1 VPAAR
6 LATTA
11 VAALVALAALVPAAS
26 AAAKPGDPPRLDAR
40 AWLLVDARD
49 GDRLAGSGISRELP
63 IASATKLMT
72 AYLALEELPLDRRL
86 PAPAY
91 QAFPAESVLGLHE
104 GERSSVRDLLYALL
118 MASANDAAVTL
129 AEGVS
134 GSVRDFVAEM
144 NETAESLELTDTSYA
159 NPIGFDAPAN
169 RSSARDLAALAL
181 ELMERNLF
189 RRIVDTEETVVNADG
204 RTLEI
209 QTRNTLLFSEP
220 WVNGIKTGHTLGA
233 GYVLVGS
240 ATRKGANL
248 VSVVLGAPSEAARD
262 AESLELLD
270 YGFSLYRPRTA
281 VADGEPVTEVALSDQ
296 DEELRLVAG
305 RPLRVSA
312 REDQQVET
320 TVSVPEEVE
329 GPVSRGERLGT
340 VTVTIDGSEAGSA
353 PLVAARSA
361 DAASFG
367 DKLRSRLPGPTALVL
382 IGAVVILIG
391 VALAFRGSAGRSR
404 TEEERMTSRDER
416 LQSRERERP

>member
-1 VPAAR
+1 
-6 LATTA
+6 
-11 VAALVALAALVPAAS
+11 
-26 AAAKPGDPPRLDAR
+26 
-40 AWLLVDARD
+40 
-49 GDRLAGSGISRELP
+49 
-63 IASATKLMT
+63 
-72 AYLALEELPLDRRL
+72 
-86 PAPAY
+86 
-91 QAFPAESVLGLHE
+91 VLGLRE

-220 WVNGIKTGHTLGA
+220 WMNGIKTGHTLGA

-281 VADGEPVTEVALSDQ
+281 VADGEPVTEVGLSDQ

-329 GPVSRGERLGT
+329 GPVSRGERVGT